1 MREDILKLLN
11 LNNPKVFVSGFD
23 RENLYINV
31 IKGGNKDKFV
41 LDFVEKNK
49 DVSGIIYALTR
60 KEVESIYIKLSKKGY
75 KVAMYHG
82 GMPSE
87 ERNKNQED
95 FVYDRVN
102 IIIAILQEK
111 LKIKQL
117 MHKR

>member
-1 MREDILKLLN
+1 
-11 LNNPKVFVSGFD
+11 
-23 RENLYINV
+23 
-31 IKGGNKDKFV
+31 
-41 LDFVEKNK
+41 
-49 DVSGIIYALTR
+49 
-60 KEVESIYIKLSKKGY
+60 
-75 KVAMYHG
+75 
-82 GMPSE
+82 MPSE